1 MVTKGLE
8 ISSLQLAGEGTIPVQ
23 ETNPAASSKMVAG
36 IQWPTCSHPPHQ
48 ETGQGTGSMLVSLR
62 VTREPGT
69 QQEAATLPMASTS
82 VTSQQEVD
90 PHAPSIMVTGISST
104 KTGSSVEY
112 THALYSEAVEEA
124 NPRKHPS

>member
-1 MVTKGLE
+1 MVTKG
-8 ISSLQLAGEGTIPVQ
+8 SSLQLAGEGTIPVQ
-23 ETNPAASSKMVAG
+23 GTNPATSSKMVAG
-36 IQWPTCSHPPHQ
+36 IQWPACSHPPHQ
-48 ETGQGTGSMLVSLR
+48 ETGQGTGSVLVSLR

-90 PHAPSIMVTGISST
+90 HCAPSIIIGISG
-104 KTGSSVEY
+104 TGSSVEH

-124 NPRKHPS
+124 NPQETSKLVTGH